1 MDNMYI
7 SLPVVLYVLGIILLV
22 ILIILS
28 IRLLKAMNNINKIIE
43 DVDVKVKS
51 LNGIFQIIDF
61 TTDKLSV
68 VTDRI
73 TDVIS
78 NFLLRIFKKKESE
91 EKENE

>member
-1 MDNMYI
+1 MYI